1 MKSLGIEQDMNHK
14 VELLLRTSSANRPGT
29 WVFDRSKVKIGHV
42 IRTIGPVKSPYL
54 LVKVPGIPDR
64 EKMGLIQAEL
74 FSDSELESRSRMKKR
89 GSKHGKKKRRSR

>member
-1 MKSLGIEQDMNHK
+1 MKSLGIVQDMNHK
-14 VELLLRTSSANRPGT
+14 GELLLRTPSAQRPGT
-29 WVFDRSKVKIGHV
+29 WVFDRNKAKIGHV

-54 LVKVPGIPDR
+54 LVKVTGIPDR

-74 FSDSELESRSRMKKR
+74 FSDTEQESRARMKKR

>member
-1 MKSLGIEQDMNHK
+1 MKSLGIVQDMNHK
-14 VELLLRTSSANRPGT
+14 GELLLRTSSANRPGT

-54 LVKVPGIPDR
+54 LVKVTGIPDR

-74 FSDSELESRSRMKKR
+74 FSDSELEYRNRKR